1 MVLLQSI
8 LSLLTPKGRKIW
20 FFAISLGILASIL
33 EVASAASFSLL
44 TSSFF
49 GGRNSNLG
57 VLGSFVPF
65 SITQTILIMILS
77 TFFMGK
83 LIVQW
88 VELNLK
94 TKVAEEFFNSSFT
107 RKFNLM
113 GSQFE
118 ETEFPST
125 SVARQMH
132 ILTHNIYY
140 PMGMIISESIM
151 LLLLVPFI
159 FLISFK
165 GSLLVFGITL
175 LLSIP
180 SLRVVRK
187 MIRNSNDERSRIDF
201 EIDKISY
208 SKFRSYLDQGRVIQN
223 TSKLETLMH
232 SASDVDRKIVKFGS
246 YSRLII
252 EFSFIVAIILAFIFI
267 DNLVS
272 PSGRIQFF
280 AILAYSFFRIIPS
293 FSRIMSARN
302 QLSSYNSEFQDLYKV
317 KVQFGIDKEKT
328 ETHTSFNSSIEFE
341 IRDLEVFPKTIYL
354 EFGDFVLIQGETGI
368 GKTTLLKSLAGLR
381 SGNFSVKVDNGKS
394 FSPEEWNPNVAVV
407 SQQPFLVG
415 DTLFEMVTDLDD
427 FNEVNLE
434 LYNTALN
441 VACLSGFVGKS
452 RTLISNEDISGGER
466 KQIALARAVYSD
478 PEILLLD
485 ELTAGMDKNL
495 ADEIL
500 TKLKYGCDGRVLVMT
515 SHDPEIVK
523 FFSKTIQ
530 LMRDQIT

>member
-8 LSLLTPKGRKIW
+8 LSLLTPKGRRIW
-20 FFAISLGILASIL
+20 SISISLGILASIL

-57 VLGSFVPF
+57 VLGSFIPF
-65 SITQTILIMILS
+65 SITQTVLIIILS
-77 TFFMGK
+77 AFFMGK

-88 VELNLK
+88 LELNLK
-94 TKVAEEFFNSSFT
+94 TKVAEEFFNSSFS
-107 RKFNLM
+107 RKYNLL

-118 ETEFPST
+118 ETEFPTT
-125 SVARQMH
+125 SVARQIH

-151 LLLLVPFI
+151 LFLLVPFI

-165 GSLLVFGITL
+165 GSLLVFGVTL

-180 SLRVVRK
+180 SLRIVRK
-187 MIRNSNDERSRIDF
+187 MIRDLNEERSRIDY

-223 TSKLETLMH
+223 TTKLKTLMH
-232 SASDVDRKIVKFGS
+232 SASDLDRKIVKFGS

-267 DNLVS
+267 DNLIS

-317 KVQFGIDKEKT
+317 KVQFSIDEEKIG
-328 ETHTSFNSSIEFE
+328 THTNFNSSIEFI
-341 IRDLEVFPKTIYL
+341 IRDLDVSPKTFYFKIS
-354 EFGDFVLIQGETGI
+354 DFVLIQGDTGI
-368 GKTTLLKSLAGLR
+368 GKTTLLKSIAGLR
-381 SGNFSVKVDNGKS
+381 SRNFSVKVDNGRS
-394 FSPEEWNPNVAVV
+394 FSPEEWKPNVAVV

-415 DTLFEMVTDLDD
+415 DSLFEMVTALDD
-427 FNEVNLE
+427 FDKVNLGK
-434 LYNTALN
+434 YNTALN

-452 RTLISNEDISGGER
+452 RTLISNEEISGGER

-485 ELTAGMDKNL
+485 ELTAGMDKTL
-495 ADEIL
+495 ANEIL
-500 TKLKYGCDGRVLVMT
+500 TKLKLVCDGRVIVMT

-523 FFSKTIQ
+523 FFTKTIQ
-530 LMRDQIT
+530 LTLD